1 MEKFF
6 NWRKK
11 NRKYIE
17 IAQNIRGLI
26 EETTRINGGHLASN
40 LGVVELSIALHEVFD
55 SPKDKIIFDVSHQC
69 YAHKILTDRRDKFST
84 LRQTGGISGFT
95 SPQES
100 PHDVFFCGHAGTA
113 LSSALGI
120 AMARDRLRQNYH
132 VIAVLGDASLTNG
145 LTFEALNNIG
155 ETRLIV
161 VLNDNGY
168 AIAKNVGFIAHYLN
182 GIMRSNIYNRF
193 KNCLKHGLQK
203 LPLGRPFIH
212 LLSRVKRMIKAFLL
226 PSSFFEC
233 YGLRYIGPIDGH
245 NVADLV
251 DALNFC
257 KRERR
262 PILLHI
268 KTKKGHGNMGAEN
281 CPEETH
287 GIGISRQ
294 NSEGYSQIFG
304 RTLCDLAEK
313 DSRIVA
319 ITAAMARGT
328 GLDLFR
334 QKFPERFFD
343 VGIAEGHA
351 ITFAA
356 GLAKA
361 GLLPVCAIYS
371 TFLQR
376 AFDNIFHDIALQNL
390 PMIIAIDRAGLCPQ
404 DGPTHHGFFDIAFLR
419 SVPNLIMMQP
429 KDGNE
434 LGKMLEAAIHFRA
447 PCCIRYP
454 RRGRVSMGG
463 GCAAVELG
471 KSEIIQRGKDICIIA
486 LGDQVSVAMA
496 IVKKLSC
503 YSFTVINVRFIKP
516 LDEVL
521 IIECARGHKKIYIL
535 EDHVQA
541 GGLGSAI
548 AEFFIQRNI
557 VIDLHIFAWPDCFIP
572 HASSGED
579 LEKMFHLTADDIA
592 TSIAN
597 DFGEGKIGECLF
609 EEF

>member
-1 MEKFF
+1 MEKFL

-17 IAQNIRGLI
+17 IAQEIRGLI
-26 EETTRINGGHLASN
+26 EKTTEVNGGHLASN
-40 LGVVELSIALHEVFD
+40 LGIVELSIALHEVFD
-55 SPKDKIIFDVSHQC
+55 SGGDRIIFDVSHQC
-69 YAHKILTDRRDKFST
+69 YAHKILTDRRDRFST
-84 LRQTGGISGFT
+84 LRQTDGISGFT
-95 SPQES
+95 SPGES
-100 PHDVFFCGHAGTA
+100 FHDVFFCGHAGTA

-120 AMARDRLRQNYH
+120 AMARDRLHQNYH
-132 VIAVLGDASLTNG
+132 VIAVIGDASLTNG
-145 LTFEALNNIG
+145 LTLEALNNIG

-182 GIMRSNIYNRF
+182 GIMRSNIYNRLKDF
-193 KNCLKHGLQK
+193 FKHGLRK
-203 LPLGRPFIH
+203 LPFGHPLIH
-212 LLSRVKRMIKAFLL
+212 LLSRIKQGIKAFLL

-245 NVADLV
+245 DVTDLV

-257 KRERR
+257 KREKH
-262 PILLHI
+262 PILLHV
-268 KTKKGHGNMGAEN
+268 KTKKGYGNVRAEN
-281 CPEETH
+281 CPEEAH

-294 NSEGYSQIFG
+294 NSDGYSQIFG

-328 GLDLFR
+328 GLNFFQ

-390 PMIIAIDRAGLCPQ
+390 PIIIAIDRAGLCPQ
-404 DGPTHHGFFDIAFLR
+404 DGPTHHGLFDIAFLK
-419 SVPNLIMMQP
+419 SVPNLIIMQP

-434 LGKMLEAAIHFRA
+434 LSKMLEAAIHFHA

-454 RRGRVSMGG
+454 RSVRVSMDSH
-463 GCAAVELG
+463 CTAVELG
-471 KSEIIQRGKDICIIA
+471 RGEIIQWGKDICLIA
-486 LGDQVSVAMA
+486 LGDKVSVAMA
-496 IVKKLSC
+496 VVKKLPH
-503 YSFTVINVRFIKP
+503 YSFTIINARFVKP
-516 LDEVL
+516 LDEIL
-521 IIECARGHKKIYIL
+521 IITCARDHKKIYIL

-541 GGLGSAI
+541 GGFGSAV
-548 AEFFIQRNI
+548 AEFFTQRNI
-557 VIDLHIFAWPDCFIP
+557 AIDLHIFAWPNCFIP
-572 HASSGED
+572 HASNNED

-592 TSIAN
+592 VIIAN
-597 DFGEGKIGECLF
+597 DFEGGK
-609 EEF
+609 

>member
-6 NWRKK
+6 NRRKK

-17 IAQNIRGLI
+17 RAQNVRDLI
-26 EETTRINGGHLASN
+26 KKTTEKNGGHLASN

-55 SPKDKIIFDVSHQC
+55 SSRDRIVFDVSHQC
-69 YAHKILTDRRDKFST
+69 YAHKILTDRRDRFST

-95 SPQES
+95 SPRES

-113 LSSALGI
+113 LSSASGI
-120 AMARDRLRQNYH
+120 AVARDQLHQDYH

-155 ETRLIV
+155 KTRLIV

-168 AIAKNVGFIAHYLN
+168 AIARNVGFIAHYLN
-182 GIMRSNIYNRF
+182 GIMRSNIYNRIKGF
-193 KNCLKHGLQK
+193 FEYGLRK
-203 LPLGRPFIH
+203 LPLGHSFIH

-226 PSSFFEC
+226 PSSLFEC

-245 NVADLV
+245 NVMDLV

-257 KRERR
+257 KREKRSVF
-262 PILLHI
+262 LHI
-268 KTKKGHGNMGAEN
+268 KTKKGYGDPDAEN
-281 CPEETH
+281 SPEKAH
-287 GIGISRQ
+287 GIAFDRQ
-294 NSEGYSQIFG
+294 FSNGYSQIFG
-304 RTLCDLAEK
+304 QTLCDLAEK
-313 DSRIVA
+313 NPRIVA

-328 GLDLFR
+328 GLGLFQ

-390 PMIIAIDRAGLCPQ
+390 PIIIAIDRAGLCPQ
-404 DGPTHHGFFDIAFLR
+404 DGPTHHGLFDIAFLR
-419 SVPNLIMMQP
+419 SIPNLIIMQP
-429 KDGNE
+429 KDGDE
-434 LGKMLEAAIHFRA
+434 LRKMLEAAIHFHG

-454 RRGRVSMGG
+454 RNARGPMDGH
-463 GCAAVELG
+463 CAAIELG
-471 KSEIIQRGKDICIIA
+471 RSEIIQRGKDICLIA
-486 LGDQVSVAMA
+486 LGGMVFVAVA
-496 IVKKLSC
+496 VAKKLPHRSI
-503 YSFTVINVRFIKP
+503 TVINARFAKP
-516 LDEVL
+516 LDEVMFAA
-521 IIECARGHKKIYIL
+521 CARDHKKIYIL
-535 EDHVQA
+535 EDHVQM
-541 GGLGSAI
+541 GGFGSAV
-548 AEFFIQRNI
+548 AEFFVQKHIA
-557 VIDLHIFAWPDCFIP
+557 VDLHIFAWPNCFIP
-572 HASSGED
+572 HASNDED

-592 TSIAN
+592 TSIAS
-597 DFGEGKIGECLF
+597 DLGEEK
-609 EEF
+609 